1 MTWFELCTPQQMVR
15 SSSITKSG
23 ALKIKIRAVAVAIF
37 AQYRNISRGCF
48 AAGETLA
55 QQHQ

>member
-1 MTWFELCTPQQMVR
+1 MVR